1 MRTLTESPQQPMA
14 YGMPYSANEL
24 IVEALRHYRES
35 MEGSFVYAV
44 KCWEL
49 KALENTFER
58 GMADI
63 LLDAEALDEWK
74 DSKHIIPDFISKRFK
89 Q

>member
-1 MRTLTESPQQPMA
+1 MA

-24 IVEALRHYRES
+24 IAEALKHYRES
-35 MEGSFVYAV
+35 MESSIVYAV

-63 LLDAEALDEWK
+63 LLDAEALAEWK
-74 DSKHIIPDFISKRFK
+74 DSKHIIPDFILKRFK